1 MLIPVGDGTIFRA
14 AEDFVDRYENVGK
27 AGFQYF
33 MFAPRKEK
41 KPPYTLNT
49 RVYSCILLR
58 NDLPFRWRGRY
69 NEDTDLSLRI
79 LKSGLCTILFNA
91 FLCDKLTTM
100 TQKGGNTD
108 RLYIQNEGFDGRLEM
123 AKSLVEQHPDVAR
136 ISRKWDRY
144 QHHVDY
150 SKFRQ
155 QLVRREGLEIPK
167 QINNYGMKLQEK
179 INDEW
184 TDVLPITNSN
194 DDDNEEL

>member
-1 MLIPVGDGTIFRA
+1 
-14 AEDFVDRYENVGK
+14 
-27 AGFQYF
+27 
-33 MFAPRKEK
+33 
-41 KPPYTLNT
+41 
-49 RVYSCILLR
+49 
-58 NDLPFRWRGRY
+58 
-69 NEDTDLSLRI
+69 
-79 LKSGLCTILFNA
+79 
-91 FLCDKLTTM
+91 M